1 MSEPLFQLSCRSK
14 ACSVIKKET
23 PTKVLSCEFREIF
36 EYIFF
41 HRTPTMAASDD
52 LETSDF

>member
-23 PTKVLSCEFREIF
+23 PTKVLSCEFQEIF